1 MTKQIENI
9 QEQNTPEARAKKVRD
24 ILVQKKVIKDAEK
37 DMTIHYI
44 KEWVFAWFAGKTVA
58 GFLKENWESI
68 IMLLPLG
75 ESPKFDQAAFL
86 AGYREIKQNNG
97 IYDMYHIQDINEKT
111 GQPKPGAK
119 PLDQTSVEYFQA
131 WMDIGFYL
139 SKLTIEIWKHQDSEW
154 VFHKAT
160 EGMIHTFWYTKTLRI
175 RDIESFL
182 KNKQIDKKMFD
193 QTLKTIQSQI
203 IGQISD
209 ERFER
214 IGDEITFDELR
225 DYYEKGFLDKNIY
238 ERAIKTLGEV
248 EGKRMERN
256 KKKEAL
262 KEKTK
267 GELKKVR

>member
-1 MTKQIENI
+1 
-9 QEQNTPEARAKKVRD
+9 
-24 ILVQKKVIKDAEK
+24 
-37 DMTIHYI
+37 
-44 KEWVFAWFAGKTVA
+44 
-58 GFLKENWESI
+58 
-68 IMLLPLG
+68 
-75 ESPKFDQAAFL
+75 
-86 AGYREIKQNNG
+86 
-97 IYDMYHIQDINEKT
+97 
-111 GQPKPGAK
+111 
-119 PLDQTSVEYFQA
+119 
-131 WMDIGFYL
+131 
-139 SKLTIEIWKHQDSEW
+139 
-154 VFHKAT
+154 
-160 EGMIHTFWYTKTLRI
+160 MIHTFWYTKTLRI